1 MWSHLAWLQ
10 EYFRG
15 VTLLDVQ
22 FAPFEEHSSL
32 LPGKVDAV
40 DTLTT
45 TLTVDAVDTLDE
57 PFPDDDNEPSVS

>member
-32 LPGKVDAV
+32 LPAKVDA
-40 DTLTT
+40 
-45 TLTVDAVDTLDE
+45 ADTLDE
-57 PFPDDDNEPSVS
+57 PFPDDDYEPSVS